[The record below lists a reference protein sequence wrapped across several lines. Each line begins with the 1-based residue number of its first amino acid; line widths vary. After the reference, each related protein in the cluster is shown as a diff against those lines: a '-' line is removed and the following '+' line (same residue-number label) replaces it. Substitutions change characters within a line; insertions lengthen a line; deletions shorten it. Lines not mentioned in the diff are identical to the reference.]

1 MWSQHSTS
9 AGMIQVS
16 TSTGRTST
24 ATGLPVSCVYSM
36 NIEGEGDLLQHFKPK
51 DEMQMQIK
59 IYLVTAQRL
68 EYSISAAFK
77 LQRIICNLPGQMQN
91 KNFKGQRHLFF
102 VFLSPWLECTIAILC
117 TLVVLFPVMTI

>member
-77 LQRIICNLPGQMQN
+77 LQRIICNLPGQMQTRTS
-91 KNFKGQRHLFF
+91 KGRGIFFLFF
-102 VFLSPWLECTIAILC
+102 FLPG
-117 TLVVLFPVMTI
+117 